1 MRQAIRPVPSIKAD
15 FPSQG
20 DKSISHRALLLNSL
34 ASGVAT
40 ISNVCDGDDR
50 DAMLRCLRGLGVRIR
65 RNPSDDGAASG
76 DSFTVF
82 GHGPY
87 GLREPDTVLDA
98 GNSGTAMRLIA
109 GLLAAHPFFS
119 VISGDRSLRSRPM
132 DRVVR
137 PLGQMG
143 AEIMGRGQDALAPLA
158 IRGGELKGID
168 YAMPVA
174 SAQLKSCLL
183 IAGLF
188 ARGQTTIHEPAASR
202 DHTERL
208 LQVMGADVET
218 DGLTVTV
225 SRSDLFPMNV
235 RVPGDISTSAFWLVL
250 GCCHPNASIKIRR
263 VGINPRRTGVL
274 DVLQAMGAKVS
285 IENVK
290 EDGGEPSADL
300 TAESSQLQATEI
312 RGDIIPRVIDEL
324 PVLALAACFAEGTTV
339 IRDAHELR
347 VKESDRIRATVNGLT
362 RLGAQVEE
370 RTDGMVIHG
379 TGKLTGGECQSY
391 GDHRIAMT
399 MGIAGLLAQG
409 ETGVSGAEAASVSY
423 PGFWDALNDLQQ
435 GA

>member
-1 MRQAIRPVPSIKAD
+1 
-15 FPSQG
+15 
-20 DKSISHRALLLNSL
+20 
-34 ASGVAT
+34 
-40 ISNVCDGDDR
+40 
-50 DAMLRCLRGLGVRIR
+50 
-65 RNPSDDGAASG
+65 
-76 DSFTVF
+76 
-82 GHGPY
+82 
-87 GLREPDTVLDA
+87 
-98 GNSGTAMRLIA
+98 
-109 GLLAAHPFFS
+109 
-119 VISGDRSLRSRPM
+119 
-132 DRVVR
+132 
-137 PLGQMG
+137 
-143 AEIMGRGQDALAPLA
+143 
-158 IRGGELKGID
+158 
-168 YAMPVA
+168 
-174 SAQLKSCLL
+174 
-183 IAGLF
+183 
-188 ARGQTTIHEPAASR
+188 
-202 DHTERL
+202 
-208 LQVMGADVET
+208 
-218 DGLTVTV
+218 
-225 SRSDLFPMNV
+225 
-235 RVPGDISTSAFWLVL
+235 
-250 GCCHPNASIKIRR
+250 
-263 VGINPRRTGVL
+263 
-274 DVLQAMGAKVS
+274 MGAKVS

-312 RGDIIPRVIDEL
+312 HGDIIPRVIDEL